1 MKCGPLWGPRKE
13 GKGSTLCFGGLGRMR
28 PGKKPSRKKR
38 DRGWGS
44 RLASR
49 NCFRLEN
56 RNRKRGED
64 LQRVMGNPIY
74 TAVDR
79 VKQDTEN
86 KGSHLEG

>member
-1 MKCGPLWGPRKE
+1 MGL
-13 GKGSTLCFGGLGRMR
+13 SGGLGRK
-28 PGKKPSRKKR
+28 GKEAPCVLGGWGECIQARSPQGRR
-38 DRGWGS
+38 EMGGWGS